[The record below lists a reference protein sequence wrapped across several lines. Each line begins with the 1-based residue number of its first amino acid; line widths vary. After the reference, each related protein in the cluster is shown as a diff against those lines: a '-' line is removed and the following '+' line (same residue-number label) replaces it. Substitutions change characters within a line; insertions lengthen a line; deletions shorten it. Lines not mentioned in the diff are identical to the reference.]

1 MERKEV
7 PGKAYLGERRA
18 DGRQPLGL
26 PLGVA
31 DGIRIPIEASSTGST
46 IKPRSVVPWSYPAML
61 LQRENPQKNTSIVPS
76 DSWTEM
82 VNYLHLFFY
91 ISPTQ
96 SKKKQL

>member
-7 PGKAYLGERRA
+7 PGKAYVGEGRA

-46 IKPRSVVPWSYPAML
+46 IKPRSVVPWS
-61 LQRENPQKNTSIVPS
+61 VPS
-76 DSWTEM
+76 HVAAEGKSSEK
-82 VNYLHLFFY
+82 YLH
-91 ISPTQ
+91 SPFR
-96 SKKKQL
+96 LLG